1 MSASPDNTNNN
12 NKPPANLNPGLND
25 IMDVFEE
32 IPLTNAKYLT
42 LWKEIDCKCNQSSP
56 KLKHYVENLLNNLD
70 SEENKIIPIEEYY
83 AKLKTLGPKEGEEFS
98 SKFLKKV
105 VECNN
110 DLNNINF
117 VLEELMPSIEEN
129 LHVST
134 IALDQ
139 LSQSVQRLELA
150 YETCLKNGEIPKA
163 LRLGKNNHPAMH
175 LHYELMEKASKDTM
189 NSLIQTYGNPI
200 IPLNEVV
207 RTGQSSHN
215 QQNSK
220 ENNNNNN
227 NGLQFTHADSEV
239 GGSGLNNTRAAAQRE
254 QQVRM
259 AAMQKQLEAMGH
271 VGALDKKQKK
281 SNTSTPPSVSGK
293 KRARNVSET
302 ASDVGDTTKAKKSKK
317 RVALTTTTN
326 NTNNTVATNNNNNN
340 NNNNNSTL
348 ANNTIQDKK
357 QTSTNETAKNNN
369 SKNKNSNPN
378 EETYCFCEQIA
389 YGEMIACDN
398 KNCPYEWFHLQC
410 VGLTKLP
417 NNNKWYCPHCK
428 KK

>member
-1 MSASPDNTNNN
+1 MSATPDSISA
-12 NKPPANLNPGLND
+12 NKPPANLNPGLNE

-32 IPLTNAKYLT
+32 IPQTFSKYLT
-42 LWKEIDCKCNQSSP
+42 LWKEIDCKCNQTSP
-56 KLKHYVENLLNNLD
+56 KLKQYVHNLLSNLD
-70 SEENKIIPIEEYY
+70 SEDNKIMSIEEYY
-83 AKLKTLGPKEGEEFS
+83 SKLKTLGEKEGEEFS
-98 SKFLKKV
+98 EKFLKKV

-110 DLNNINF
+110 DLNNVNF
-117 VLEELMPSIEEN
+117 ALEELMPSIEEN

-139 LSQSVQRLELA
+139 ISQSVQRLELA

-189 NSLIQTYGNPI
+189 NALIQTYGNPI
-200 IPLNEVV
+200 IPLNEVL
-207 RTGQSSHN
+207 RTGQTETNQNKTSS
-215 QQNSK
+215 S
-220 ENNNNNN
+220 
-227 NGLQFTHADSEV
+227 NGLQFTHAETEIGV
-239 GGSGLNNTRAAAQRE
+239 SGLSNTRAAAQRE

-271 VGALDKKQKK
+271 VGALDKKKK
-281 SNTSTPPSVSGK
+281 TNTSTPPTVSGK
-293 KRARNVSET
+293 KRGRIVSEPP
-302 ASDVGDTTKAKKSKK
+302 AESSEKPKAKKTKK
-317 RVALTTTTN
+317 RVNLTTSLVGTASGNVDEIKTN
-326 NTNNTVATNNNNNN
+326 GSSEGESVEP
-340 NNNNNSTL
+340 L
-348 ANNTIQDKK
+348 AKK
-357 QTSTNETAKNNN
+357 KRTA
-369 SKNKNSNPN
+369 SHN
-378 EETYCFCEQIA
+378 EETYCICEQIA

-417 NNNKWYCPHCK
+417 SNNKWYCPHCK

>member
-1 MSASPDNTNNN
+1 
-12 NKPPANLNPGLND
+12 PANLHPGLND

-56 KLKHYVENLLNNLD
+56 KLKQYVENLLNNLD
-70 SEENKIIPIEEYY
+70 I
-83 AKLKTLGPKEGEEFS
+83 
-98 SKFLKKV
+98 

-189 NSLIQTYGNPI
+189 NI
-200 IPLNEVV
+200 
-207 RTGQSSHN
+207 
-215 QQNSK
+215 
-220 ENNNNNN
+220 
-227 NGLQFTHADSEV
+227 

-281 SNTSTPPSVSGK
+281 SNTSTPPSVTGK
-293 KRARNVSET
+293 KRARNVSEN
-302 ASDVGDTTKAKKSKK
+302 ASDIGDTTKAKKSKK

-326 NTNNTVATNNNNNN
+326 NTN
-340 NNNNNSTL
+340 
-348 ANNTIQDKK
+348 I
-357 QTSTNETAKNNN
+357 TSNN

-417 NNNKWYCPHCK
+417 SNNKWYCPHCK